1 MLSYFLIG
9 LMIVIGIGPMIWEMR
24 HGRFDFFNLKNPFII
39 YYLLQLGIS
48 GLGTLIS
55 GQPSEIGLDPVQYS
69 QDYEKAL
76 ALSLLGLFIF
86 QLGYYS
92 QSERSLRI
100 PFLLRIHWIGRRSQ
114 WLAAMFIFVGFC
126 AFYMLL
132 TFNGGLSTFL
142 ENREAFRSGGL
153 VGQGIFLFPATSL
166 MALAALIYFLGTV
179 SPSSDKSRIIKS
191 VLVLAVA
198 LVPAYFM
205 GFRSALGLPILQFMV
220 VWNYAY
226 REIRSAKLIAALV
239 IVMIAFTLYGISR
252 EIPPGVSVQPSAIID
267 VAVDNPELIYSVIS
281 RSKGT
286 EVVASVI
293 KKLDQTGEYDLGW
306 KSFIEAVT
314 IIIPR
319 SLWEE
324 KPEASSERFTTYF
337 FARDLRLSRG
347 YEAGVWGGISP
358 TIVGELYWHFGWLG
372 VVVSLY
378 LMGKL
383 ARVVYSTLRRN
394 PTNPNVLVVY
404 AIFFTSF
411 AMFAEA
417 LQGYVNGLV
426 MYGIVISMMLLALT
440 MRVYPMRSESAQ

>member
-1 MLSYFLIG
+1 MLNYFLIG
-9 LMIVIGIGPMIWEMR
+9 MMIVVGIGPMMWEMR
-24 HGRFDFFNLKNPFII
+24 RGRFDFFNLKNPFII
-39 YYLLQLGIS
+39 YYLLQLGVS
-48 GLGTLIS
+48 GLVTLMS
-55 GQPSEIGLDPVQYS
+55 GQPSEIGLDPVQHS
-69 QDYEKAL
+69 QVYEEAL

-86 QLGYYS
+86 QWGYYT
-92 QSERSLRI
+92 QSERPLRI
-100 PFLLRIHWIGRRSQ
+100 PLLLRIHWIGRRSQ
-114 WLAAMFIFVGFC
+114 WLAAMLLVIGFGG
-126 AFYMLL
+126 FYMILSL
-132 TFNGGLSTFL
+132 NGGFATFL
-142 ENREAFRSGGL
+142 ENRETFRAGGL
-153 VGQGIFLFPATSL
+153 VGQGIFMFPATSV
-166 MALAALIYFLGTV
+166 MALAALIYFLGNV
-179 SPSSDKSRIIKS
+179 APSSNKSTVIKS
-191 VLVLAVA
+191 LLVLFIA
-198 LVPAYFM
+198 LIPAYFI
-205 GFRSALGLPILQFMV
+205 GFRSALGLPILQYMV

-226 REIRSAKLIAALV
+226 REIRAAKLIATLV
-239 IVMIAFTLYGISR
+239 IVTIAFTLYGISR
-252 EIPPGVSVQPSAIID
+252 AIPPGVSVQPSAIID
-267 VAVDNPELIYSVIS
+267 VAAKNPELIYSVVS

-306 KSFIEAVT
+306 KSIIEAAT

-358 TIVGELYWHFGWLG
+358 TVVGELYWHLGWLG
-372 VVVSLY
+372 VLVGLY

-383 ARVVYSTLRRN
+383 ARAVYSTLQRN
-394 PTNPNVLVVY
+394 STNPSVLVVY

-440 MRVYPMRSESAQ
+440 MRVYPMRTDSV